1 MNGDILLEVRGVS
14 LLAGGRILADDVDLA
29 VRASER
35 VCLVGPSGAGKSVL
49 LKTVIGAMRPA
60 RGEIRLLGGEPAILP
75 EGIARQLGMA
85 FQDGAL
91 FPSMT
96 VGENVALPLELA
108 GLASEVRNRVP
119 EVLRRVGLDDASDR
133 RPMDLSGGMRKR
145 AGLARALV
153 MRPRLLLL
161 DEPTSGLDPVTAR
174 DMAEVVADAAED
186 AGLLV
191 VTHDPVLVARLGERV
206 LVLEGGRLRPSADDP
221 WWQAFLAA
229 SHAGPPC

>member
-1 MNGDILLEVRGVS
+1 MTGEVLLEARGVGLRAGGRLIAANIDLEVRF
-14 LLAGGRILADDVDLA
+14 
-29 VRASER
+29 SER

-49 LKTVIGAMRPA
+49 LRTLTGAMRPDA
-60 RGEIRLLGGEPAILP
+60 GQIRLLGGDPVVLPA
-75 EGIARQLGMA
+75 GIARQLGMA

-96 VGENVALPLELA
+96 VWENVALPLELA
-108 GLASEVRNRVP
+108 GLAREAPARVP
-119 EVLRRVGLDDASDR
+119 EVLRRVGLEDAASL

-145 AGLARALV
+145 AGLARALI

-174 DMAEVVADAAED
+174 DMAEVVAAAAED

-206 LVLEGGRLRPSADDP
+206 LVLEGGRLRPADGDP
-221 WWQAFLAA
+221 WWRAFLE
-229 SHAGPPC
+229 AGHPGTAC